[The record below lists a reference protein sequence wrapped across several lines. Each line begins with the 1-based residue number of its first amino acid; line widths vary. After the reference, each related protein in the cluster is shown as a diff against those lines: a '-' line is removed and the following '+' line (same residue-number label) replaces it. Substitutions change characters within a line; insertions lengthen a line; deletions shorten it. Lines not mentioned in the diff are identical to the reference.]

1 MRGREFT
8 VIIEQDEDGYYVASV
23 VELPGCF
30 TQAKTINELL
40 QRIEDAIKLYL
51 EAIGKREK
59 FMAKF
64 IGLQKITVTA

>member
-1 MRGREFT
+1 LRGREFT

-59 FMAKF
+59 FLVKF

>member
-59 FMAKF
+59 FLVKF